1 MNFELKPL
9 SNNRLIC
16 LTRFWGE
23 NLAIALMEWKE
34 WLLHIPGVK
43 VLDSKVLLYFFRNV
57 DDPEFK
63 KTPFWLAKSVV
74 GFVPENNAYKV
85 MDLDAGECWESE
97 EFEFENFEQLEFHV
111 KEVFQQAFKNGLSLA
126 ETWALV
132 FDEES
137 LCQKAR
143 VRLFYEKS

>member
-1 MNFELKPL
+1 MSLELKSF

-23 NLAIALMEWKE
+23 NLAHALSEWKE
-34 WLLHIPGVK
+34 WLLKIPGVK
-43 VLDSKVLLYFFRNV
+43 VLDSKVLLYFFRNIEHE
-57 DDPEFK
+57 EFK

-74 GFVPENNAYKV
+74 GFVPENEAYKT
-85 MDLDAGECWESE
+85 MDLDAGECWESD
-97 EFEFENFEQLEFHV
+97 EFEFETFDQLEVRV
-111 KEVFQQAFKNGLSLA
+111 KEVFQQAGESGLSLA
-126 ETWALV
+126 KTWAVVLE
-132 FDEES
+132 EES